1 MYCRA
6 AELLGGTG
14 AGGGA
19 AGVVT
24 GPTAALVAVADPPS
38 FVAVTVAVIFCPASA
53 EVNVSLEPVA
63 PSDTS
68 PKLIGASPVQLPFV
82 TTSVS
87 PT

>member
-1 MYCRA
+1 M
-6 AELLGGTG
+6 LPDGGDG
-14 AGGGA
+14 
-19 AGVVT
+19 GVVT

-63 PSDTS
+63 PSDHFTE
-68 PKLIGASPVQLPFV
+68 KLIGVSPLQVPFV